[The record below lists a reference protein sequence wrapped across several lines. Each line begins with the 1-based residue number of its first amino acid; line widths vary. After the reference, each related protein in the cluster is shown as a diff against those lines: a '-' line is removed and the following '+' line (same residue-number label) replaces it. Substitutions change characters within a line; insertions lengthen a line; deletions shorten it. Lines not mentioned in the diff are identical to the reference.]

1 MIPLPDLASVSST
14 MSECNSELQRCE
26 VMRDVLT
33 RYSPSEDVNA
43 DTDADDP
50 FAVSNLLGLSSDD
63 ALDKKSAVA
72 AEESLDDQAGAVSPL
87 TPDALLR
94 HLAAL
99 GDPDAGRAIA
109 DEERDLF
116 EAHRRQRIR
125 YNLSWPR
132 RTTLCLRMMKQM

>member
-50 FAVSNLLGLSSDD
+50 FAVSNLLGLSPDD

-72 AEESLDDQAGAVSPL
+72 AEKSLDDQAVNFS
-87 TPDALLR
+87 R
-94 HLAAL
+94 
-99 GDPDAGRAIA
+99 
-109 DEERDLF
+109 
-116 EAHRRQRIR
+116 
-125 YNLSWPR
+125 
-132 RTTLCLRMMKQM
+132 